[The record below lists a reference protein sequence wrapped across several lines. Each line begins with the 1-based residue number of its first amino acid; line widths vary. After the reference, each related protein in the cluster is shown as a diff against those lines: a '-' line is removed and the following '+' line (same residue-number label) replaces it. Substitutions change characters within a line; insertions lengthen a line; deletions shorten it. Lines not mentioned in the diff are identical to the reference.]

1 MPNKRATSAVC
12 LTQMRL
18 SLFEVRCEKHPLY
31 AFFEKTQRSERVLG
45 VQESGLR
52 SLLSVNEEARLS
64 QHNDEI
70 AAYMLFYQ
78 FRIFLKS

>member
-1 MPNKRATSAVC
+1 MFLQKM
-12 LTQMRL
+12 QI
-18 SLFEVRCEKHPLY
+18 
-31 AFFEKTQRSERVLG
+31 SERVLG

-52 SLLSVNEEARLS
+52 SLHKVNEEARLS